1 MDYYLHDGKSS
12 AMMERV
18 SALAYFFGWRIVRV
32 LPERWAY
39 GIFLHLAD
47 YLVKKNGKSVQ
58 RLRENLS
65 RIRPAFNSD
74 EMEGLVTLSMRS
86 YLRYWCDTF
95 RIQDWSTERVQS
107 TVTLTNGNL
116 LLEPMRQGKGVVI
129 ALPHSGNWDHAGAY
143 FCSLGIPLVTVAER
157 LKPEA
162 LFQRFL
168 RYRES
173 MGFEVLSIDSRSFA
187 TLVRRAKEKRLIAL
201 VADRDLSA
209 SGVNVDFFGFPSRM
223 PAGPALL
230 AIKTGIPLVVAHVSY
245 TEFGI
250 HIEFTAVDVAD
261 VGSESDR
268 VSQTVQRMANL
279 FEKGISA
286 HPEDW
291 HMLQRIWTDGDFR
304 EHR

>member
-1 MDYYLHDGKSS
+1 
-12 AMMERV
+12 V
-18 SALAYFFGWRIVRV
+18 TALAYFAGWRVVRV
-32 LPERWAY
+32 LPHIWAY
-39 GIFLHLAD
+39 GLFEKLAS
-47 YLVKKNGKSVQ
+47 YLVKKNGKGVA
-58 RLRENLS
+58 RLRSNLS
-65 RIRPAFNSD
+65 RIKPGLSSS
-74 EMEGLVTLSMRS
+74 EMDALLRQAISS

-95 RIQDWSTERVQS
+95 RIQDWSISEIQDS
-107 TVTLTNGNL
+107 VTLTRGEL
-116 LLEPMRQGKGVVI
+116 LLVPMRDGRGVVI

-168 RYRES
+168 RYRQA

-187 TLVRRAKEKRLIAL
+187 TLMQRAREKRLIAL

-209 SGVNVDFFGFPSRM
+209 SGVDVIFFGSTARM

-245 TEFGI
+245 TQNGI
-250 HIEFTAVDVAD
+250 HIEFTSVEVAVD
-261 VGSESDR
+261 GSESER
-268 VSQTVQRMANL
+268 VALTTQRMASL

-286 HPEDW
+286 HPQDW
-291 HMLQRIWTDGDFR
+291 HMLQRIWTDGDFK

>member
-1 MDYYLHDGKSS
+1 MID
-12 AMMERV
+12 RV
-18 SALAYFFGWRIVRV
+18 TALAYFAGWRIVRV
-32 LPERWAY
+32 LPHKWAY
-39 GIFLHLAD
+39 GLFEKLAN
-47 YLVKKNGKSVQ
+47 YLVKKNGQGVA
-58 RLRENLS
+58 RLRSNLS
-65 RIRPAFNSD
+65 RIKPGLNSS
-74 EMEGLVTLSMRS
+74 EMDALLRQAMSS

-95 RIQDWSTERVQS
+95 RIQDWSISEIQDS
-107 TVTLTNGNL
+107 VTLTRGEL
-116 LLEPMRQGKGVVI
+116 LLDPMRDGKGVVI

-168 RYRES
+168 RYRQA

-187 TLVRRAKEKRLIAL
+187 TLIKRAREKRLIAL

-209 SGVNVDFFGFPSRM
+209 SGVDVTFFGSTARM

-245 TEFGI
+245 TQSGI
-250 HIEFTAVDVAD
+250 HIEFASVAVAVD
-261 VGSESDR
+261 GSESER
-268 VSQTVQRMANL
+268 VALTTQRMASL
-279 FEKGISA
+279 FEKGIA
-286 HPEDW
+286 AFPQDW
-291 HMLQRIWTDGDFR
+291 HMLQRIWTNGDFK

>member
-1 MDYYLHDGKSS
+1 MIAK
-12 AMMERV
+12 V
-18 SALAYFFGWRIVRV
+18 TALAYFAGWRIVRV
-32 LPERWAY
+32 LPHKWAY
-39 GIFLHLAD
+39 GLFEKLAY

-58 RLRENLS
+58 RLRSNLS
-65 RIRPAFNSD
+65 RIKDDLSAA
-74 EMEGLVTLSMRS
+74 ELEELVWKAMSS

-95 RIQDWSTERVQS
+95 RIQDWSTSQIQDS
-107 TVTLTNGNL
+107 VTLTRGEL
-116 LLEPMRQGKGVVI
+116 LLDPMREGSGVVI

-168 RYRES
+168 RFRQA

-187 TLVRRAKEKRLIAL
+187 TLIKRAREKRLIAL

-209 SGVNVDFFGFPSRM
+209 SGVDVNFFGFPARM

-245 TEFGI
+245 KQAGI
-250 HIEFTAVDVAD
+250 QIEFTTVDVAVD
-261 VGSESDR
+261 GSESER
-268 VSQTVQRMANL
+268 VAQTTQRMASL
-279 FEKGISA
+279 FEKGIAA
-286 HPEDW
+286 HPQDW
-291 HMLQRIWTDGDFR
+291 HMLQRIWTDGDFK